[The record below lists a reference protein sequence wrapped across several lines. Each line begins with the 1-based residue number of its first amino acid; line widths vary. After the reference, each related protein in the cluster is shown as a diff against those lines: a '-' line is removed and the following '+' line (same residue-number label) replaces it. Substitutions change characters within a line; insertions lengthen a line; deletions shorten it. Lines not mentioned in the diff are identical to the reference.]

1 MLFSVLKL
9 FISIWVENCY
19 TFKGQSFE
27 NGLFYIFQ
35 AIGSI
40 FVAKAIEYKGSV
52 QLLSCVQLFVAPWT
66 AACQASLSITNSWSL
81 LKFMSIELVMPSNH
95 LSLCHPLLLLPSVLP
110 NIRVFFS
117 ESYLCIRWPKCWSFS
132 FSISPSNEYS
142 GLISF
147 RMDWF
152 DFLAVQGALK
162 SLLQHHHSKAISSL
176 VLSLLYDPN
185 LTSLLDYRKNHIFDY
200 MDLCWQSDASAF
212 FFFLM
217 KAC

>member
-52 QLLSCVQLFVAPWT
+52 QSLSCVQLFVAPWT
-66 AACQASLSITNSWSL
+66 AACQASLSIINSRSL
-81 LKFMSIELVMPSNH
+81 LKLISIESGMPSNH
-95 LSLCHPLLLLPSVLP
+95 LILYCPLLLLPSVFLI
-110 NIRVFFS
+110 IRVFSS
-117 ESYLCIRWPKCWSFS
+117 ELVLCIRWPEYWSFS
-132 FSISPSNEYS
+132 FSISLSNEYS
-142 GLISF
+142 GSISF

-152 DFLAVQGALK
+152 DLHVVQG
-162 SLLQHHHSKAISSL
+162 ISR
-176 VLSLLYDPN
+176 V
-185 LTSLLDYRKNHIFDY
+185 
-200 MDLCWQSDASAF
+200 
-212 FFFLM
+212 
-217 KAC
+217 